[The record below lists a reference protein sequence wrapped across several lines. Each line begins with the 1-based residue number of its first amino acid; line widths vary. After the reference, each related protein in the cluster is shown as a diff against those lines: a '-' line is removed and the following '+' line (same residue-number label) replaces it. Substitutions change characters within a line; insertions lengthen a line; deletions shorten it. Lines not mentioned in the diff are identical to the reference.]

1 LLEGK
6 ESGMKEVVVKH
17 IKNYQQEAKTSQHT
31 IIIDEAKDVGGDGKG
46 PDPYDL
52 LLSALGGCTSM
63 TIMMYARRKG
73 WPLEG
78 VQVTLN
84 HEKIHASDCE
94 ECVTEEGKLDQ
105 ITKTIFLKGV
115 LSQEQRERLLEIA
128 DRCPVNKTITT
139 ECHVVSTLG

>member
-1 LLEGK
+1 MEGK

-78 VQVTLN
+78 VQVTLH

-94 ECVTEEGKLDQ
+94 ECVTEEGTLDQ
-105 ITKTIFLKGV
+105 ITKTIFLKGD

>member
-1 LLEGK
+1 
-6 ESGMKEVVVKH
+6 MKEVVVKY

-78 VQVTLN
+78 VQVTLH

-94 ECVTEEGKLDQ
+94 ECITEEGKLDQ
-105 ITKTIFLKGV
+105 ITKTIFLKGD
-115 LSQEQRERLLEIA
+115 LTQEQRERLLEIA

>member
-1 LLEGK
+1 
-6 ESGMKEVVVKH
+6 MKEVVVKH

-78 VQVTLN
+78 VQVTLH

-105 ITKTIFLKGV
+105 ITKTIFLKGD
-115 LSQEQRERLLEIA
+115 LSPEQRERLLEIA

>member
-1 LLEGK
+1 
-6 ESGMKEVVVKH
+6 MKEVVVKH
-17 IKNYQQEAKTSQHT
+17 IKNYQQEAKTSDHT

-78 VQVTLN
+78 VQVTLH

-105 ITKTIFLKGV
+105 ITKTIFFKGD
-115 LSQEQRERLLEIA
+115 LTQEQRERLLEIA
-128 DRCPVNKTITT
+128 ERCPVNKTLTT
-139 ECHVVSTLG
+139 ECHVVGRLG